1 MLGIMIKTKEM
12 IKNYKQYLRVINK
25 NIKLVIEDSQIYL
38 FGSILEGNL
47 VAASDINILII
58 ADIPKSHLKR
68 AEIIAN
74 IEEKSGLPL
83 SHPFEFHLL
92 TQEEFDTWNGIYKI
106 RFEDISSYIQ
116 IIFYNCYFLLN

>member
-1 MLGIMIKTKEM
+1 MLDRMIKTKEM
-12 IKNYKQYLRVINK
+12 IKNHKKYLKTINK
-25 NIKLVIEDSQIYL
+25 NIKLVLRESQIYL

-47 VAASDINILII
+47 VAASDIDILII

-83 SHPFEFHLL
+83 NHPFEFHLL
-92 TQEEFDTWNGIYKI
+92 TQKEFDTWSEIYKI
-106 RFEDISSYIQ
+106 KFEDISSYI
-116 IIFYNCYFLLN
+116 

>member
-1 MLGIMIKTKEM
+1 MLELMIKTGEM
-12 IKNYKQYLRVINK
+12 IKNHKEYLKIINK
-25 NIKLVIEDSQIYL
+25 NIKLVLKKSQIYL

-47 VAASDINILII
+47 VAASDIDILII
-58 ADIPKSHLKR
+58 ANIPKSHLKR

-92 TQEEFDTWNGIYKI
+92 TQGEFDKWIKIYKI
-106 RFEDISSYIQ
+106 RFEDISSYI
-116 IIFYNCYFLLN
+116 

>member
-1 MLGIMIKTKEM
+1 MLDLMIKTKEM
-12 IKNYKQYLRVINK
+12 IKNHRKYLKTINK
-25 NIKLVIEDSQIYL
+25 NIKIVLRESQIYL

-47 VAASDINILII
+47 VAASDIDILII

-68 AEIIAN
+68 AEIVAN

-92 TQEEFDTWNGIYKI
+92 TQEEFDKWSEIYKI
-106 RFEDISSYIQ
+106 RFDDITKFI
-116 IIFYNCYFLLN
+116 

>member
-1 MLGIMIKTKEM
+1 MLDLMIKTKEM
-12 IKNYKQYLRVINK
+12 IKNHKEYLKTINK
-25 NIKLVIEDSQIYL
+25 NIKIVLKEPQIYL

-47 VAASDINILII
+47 VAASDIDILII
-58 ADIPKSHLKR
+58 ADIPKSYLKR

-92 TQEEFDTWNGIYKI
+92 TQGEFDTWIEIYKI
-106 RFEDISSYIQ
+106 KFEDISSYI
-116 IIFYNCYFLLN
+116 

>member
-1 MLGIMIKTKEM
+1 MLNLMIKTKEM
-12 IKNYKQYLRVINK
+12 IKNHREYLKRISK
-25 NIKLVIEDSQIYL
+25 NIKLVLRESQTYL
-38 FGSILEGNL
+38 FGSVIEGNL
-47 VAASDINILII
+47 VATSDIDILII

-92 TQEEFDTWNGIYKI
+92 TQEELDTWIEIYKI
-106 RFEDISSYIQ
+106 KFEDISKFI
-116 IIFYNCYFLLN
+116 